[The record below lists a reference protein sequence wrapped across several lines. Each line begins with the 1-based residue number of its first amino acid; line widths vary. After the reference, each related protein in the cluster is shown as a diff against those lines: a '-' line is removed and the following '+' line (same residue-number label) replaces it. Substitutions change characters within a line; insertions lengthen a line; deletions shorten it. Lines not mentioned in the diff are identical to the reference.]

1 MKKVLLTGA
10 LITILMVSLFILTGC
25 GEKQSETTPTS
36 NTNNAQIE
44 ATEFYIQNSFQNDTT
59 ITEIYATVTNLE
71 TWTPNLIAGLE
82 LAPQTR
88 AKIGLGLTAQTSTW
102 DIKVVDSEGT
112 SVIYPAIDLTTILE
126 KKAETLELTVNDE
139 GQLETNIK

>member
-10 LITILMVSLFILTGC
+10 LIAILMVSLFILTGC
-25 GEKQSETTPTS
+25 GEKQPETTPT
-36 NTNNAQIE
+36 TNNAQIE
-44 ATEFYIQNSFQNDTT
+44 ATEFYIQNAFKNDTT

-82 LAPQTR
+82 LAPETR

-112 SVIYPAIDLTTILE
+112 SVTYPAIDLTAILE

-139 GQLETNIK
+139 GQLETNLK